1 MKKRVKFL
9 EVETGD
15 ATHLK
20 VEVYYD
26 KGGMN
31 YFTGGTQRRG
41 LYLSVSPVKRT
52 EYEDGGSSESYT
64 AFTGTKQLVKE
75 LKRFSDKVLNEAAEE
90 FMAQGNETREKLIKH
105 VCNQNNITLKQTETV
120 S

>member
-1 MKKRVKFL
+1 MQERKEYIPIESEK
-9 EVETGD
+9 

-20 VEVYYD
+20 VQLYYD

-41 LYLSVSPVKRT
+41 LYLSVSPVSR
-52 EYEDGGSSESYT
+52 SESGGFVTEGYT

-75 LKRFSDKVLNEAAEE
+75 LKRFSDKALNEAAEE
-90 FMAQGNETREKLIKH
+90 FMAEGNETRENLIKH
-105 VCNQNNITLKQTETV
+105 VCNENNITLKQTETV

>member
-31 YFTGGTQRRG
+31 YFTGGVQRRG
-41 LYLSVSPVKRT
+41 LYLSVSPVSRS
-52 EYEDGGSSESYT
+52 ESGGFATESYT

>member
-1 MKKRVKFL
+1 MQEIKKYL
-9 EVETGD
+9 AVESER

-20 VEVYYD
+20 VQLYYD

-31 YFTGGTQRRG
+31 YFTGGVQRRG
-41 LYLSVSPVKRT
+41 LYLSVSPVSRS
-52 EYEDGGSSESYT
+52 ESGGFTTESYT

-75 LKRFSDKVLNEAAEE
+75 LKRFSDKSLNESAVEIFAE
-90 FMAQGNETREKLIKH
+90 GNEIREKLINH
-105 VCNQNNITLKQTETV
+105 VCNENNINLKQTETV